1 MTRELIIEG
10 QHVDLAPDTDI
21 TLEFVNNIIGDIGK
35 ISLSRSYT
43 VKIPKTIRNT
53 RILDDPGRPGH
64 ESGVPRRFLNARYY
78 RNGID
83 LIGPA

>member
-35 ISLSRSYT
+35 ISLSRS
-43 VKIPKTIRNT
+43 
-53 RILDDPGRPGH
+53 
-64 ESGVPRRFLNARYY
+64 
-78 RNGID
+78 
-83 LIGPA
+83 